1 MRDDQ
6 TDRDSTYSTQDS
18 EQNYGQRSQR
28 NDKGYGKSYRGDDYY
43 GAGSSGNSGRST
55 PSDQYQNSR
64 SQNPQD
70 FGGSYGEGSSF
81 DSDRGSSP
89 MMNNFSNSRH
99 PGTGYNENLRSRE
112 RTSQYQ
118 PESDWNKTGRESGFG
133 QSNQR
138 DQSYGQQY
146 GQQYTRGSTN
156 QYYNER
162 ESRPYGFGSSR
173 ADQGTY
179 GRGDRGFSQG
189 DRNDS
194 RLEYGFEGRHPQ
206 EFQGW
211 DNQGSNYRGNDAQQS
226 VYGSAGFGS
235 LGTGSSS
242 SYGSGYGSGYGAGS
256 SYGSSMRQEFNPG
269 SSSFAGHGGPYSGKQ
284 TPASYYGKGPKSFKR
299 SDERIKEELSELYT
313 RHHDI
318 DASDI
323 ELEVKDGE
331 VTLSG
336 SVPERRMKYL
346 AEELAENSMGVREVN
361 NQIRVKRENA
371 ALDLLNSESDRGDK
385 KTQGNGKRGGPGS
398 VNNPNH

>member
-6 TDRDSTYSTQDS
+6 TDRDSTYSAQDS
-18 EQNYGQRSQR
+18 EQNYGQRNQR
-28 NDKGYGKSYRGDDYY
+28 NDKGYGNSYRGDDYR
-43 GAGSSGNSGRST
+43 NT

-146 GQQYTRGSTN
+146 GQQYTRGSAN
-156 QYYNER
+156 QYNER
-162 ESRPYGFGSSR
+162 ESRSYGAVNNSVNYSGR

-211 DNQGSNYRGNDAQQS
+211 DNQGSNYRGNDAQHS

-242 SYGSGYGSGYGAGS
+242 SYGSGYGSTAYGSGS
-256 SYGSSMRQEFNPG
+256 TYGSSMKQEFNPG
-269 SSSFAGHGGPYSGKQ
+269 SSSFVGRGDQYSGKQ

-318 DASDI
+318 DASDV

-371 ALDLLNSESDRGDK
+371 TLDLLSSESDRGDK
-385 KTQGNGKRGGPGS
+385 KTQGSGKRGGPGS